1 MEDHKRYVV
10 IFALIFCFQPL
21 EPEPAASVG
30 YEAACATGGVG
41 AFEKVK
47 YILPKP

>member
-21 EPEPAASVG
+21 EQEPATSVG
-30 YEAACATGGVG
+30 EEAGCATGDVG
-41 AFEKVK
+41 ALEKVK